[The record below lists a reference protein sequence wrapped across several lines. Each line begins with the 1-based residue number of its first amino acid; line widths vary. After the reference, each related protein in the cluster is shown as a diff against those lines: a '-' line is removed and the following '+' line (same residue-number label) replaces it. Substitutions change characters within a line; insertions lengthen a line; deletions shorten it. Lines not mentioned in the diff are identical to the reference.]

1 MYQITAA
8 LAGFKTAVADNI
20 QVMVGQTVTVDFTL
34 EVGQVSD
41 QVTVMA
47 ETPLLE
53 SSTPEIGIGTT
64 EKEVHTW
71 PIMVEDGTRQLQTF
85 IFNSMPGTEG
95 GGFAGSING
104 GQSYSHEILID
115 GISIGRMDLNGGS
128 NSEFTPTIDAVSEFK
143 LQTGALS
150 SQYGNTQTA
159 MTNFGMKSGTNTY
172 HGGAFWFN
180 NQPAYNANSWANNA
194 QGVDKSGSKENN
206 YGWTVGG
213 PIWKD
218 HTFFFFSQEYE
229 RQTTKYYRATN
240 GTLPLPSL
248 QERRFLPVAQPRVH
262 RRS

>member
-1 MYQITAA
+1 MYQITAS

-20 QVMVGQTVTVDFTL
+20 QVMVGQTVTVDFSL

-85 IFNSMPGTEG
+85 IFTSMPGTEG

-159 MTNFGMKSGTNTY
+159 MTNFGMKSGRTRTM
-172 HGGAFWFN
+172 AA
-180 NQPAYNANSWANNA
+180 P
-194 QGVDKSGSKENN
+194 SGS
-206 YGWTVGG
+206 
-213 PIWKD
+213 
-218 HTFFFFSQEYE
+218 
-229 RQTTKYYRATN
+229 TTSLPTMPTPGRTTRRVSTRAV
-240 GTLPLPSL
+240 
-248 QERRFLPVAQPRVH
+248 QRRITTAGQ
-262 RRS
+262 